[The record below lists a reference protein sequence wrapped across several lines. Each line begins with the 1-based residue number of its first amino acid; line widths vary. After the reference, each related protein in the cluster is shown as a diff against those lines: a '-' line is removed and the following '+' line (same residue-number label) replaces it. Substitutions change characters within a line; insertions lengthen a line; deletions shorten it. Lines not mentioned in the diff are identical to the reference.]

1 MTLSQIAINATNQL
15 NTQFNQY
22 TWTFMGETNTLAY
35 TGQPVFTSNQALTP
49 TGFPLF
55 SSQLG
60 CPTFR
65 VNCSAHVITI
75 FNASETPS
83 LITVNRAMN
92 DGPLTGLT
100 LTDVSGQTLS
110 NTQIAALIEF
120 ASAKV
125 VAAIN
130 NQICL
135 ATYIHEDVGSYQ
147 KSFFLRPPVIYFDG
161 VWSKRPYSFS
171 LYGIFLGGSSSIIWN
186 LNRSSGEL
194 AYIPAQNC
202 YYSYEPT
209 SPENEIKISYVA
221 GYYRIPIAVEIG
233 VLNYMVY
240 LLENKAD
247 VKSLKAGTW
256 AVEFKDTPIIDRIRE
271 DLQQYIIWWVT

>member
-1 MTLSQIAINATNQL
+1 
-15 NTQFNQY
+15 
-22 TWTFMGETNTLAY
+22 MGITNTLAY
-35 TGQPVFTSNQALTP
+35 TGMPVFTSNQALTP
-49 TGFPLF
+49 NGFPQF

-65 VNCSAHVITI
+65 VNCSAHIITI
-75 FNASETPS
+75 FSEADYLLTVTDEGTGMIFNVGETPS
-83 LITVNRAMN
+83 LLTVERAMN

-100 LTDVSGQTLS
+100 LTDVSGQTLT
-110 NTQIAALIEF
+110 NNQIATLIEF
-120 ASAKV
+120 GSARV
-125 VAAIN
+125 IQAIN

-135 ATYIHEDVGSYQ
+135 ATYIHEDVGTYQ
-147 KSFFLRPPVIYFDG
+147 KSFFLRKPVVYFDG
-161 VWSKRPYSFS
+161 VWAKRPYTFS
-171 LYGIFLGGSSSIIWN
+171 LYGIFLGGSAAIIWN

-194 AYIPAQNC
+194 AYIPSQNC
-202 YYSYEPT
+202 YFDYSPS

-221 GYYRIPIAVEIG
+221 GNYKIPVAVEIA

-247 VKSLKAGTW
+247 VKALKAGTW
-256 AVEFKDTPIIDRIRE
+256 EVQFKDTPIIDRIRE